1 MASFSLEQAKTV
13 FTHPA
18 LQYNYIVDGIP
29 NVDPIYVTSAQLPS
43 KAVDDITVKVRGRT
57 LHYNG
62 NIPNYSDIQLTF
74 TEDISYTTRTS
85 LELWMQTMADNET
98 GYGFLTPMISKTI
111 NLYLMAPGSDT
122 IIAAYALH
130 NAWIKNLTNISLG
143 YSNTTQVVTY
153 STTVVFDYF
162 VRSDIAGFSNF
173 SNIAGSLGL

>member
-18 LQYNYIVDGIP
+18 LTYNYIVDGIP
-29 NVDPIYVTSAQLPS
+29 NVDPIYVTGASIPS
-43 KAVDDITVKVRGRT
+43 KAVDDIAVRLRGRT

-62 NIPNYSDIQLTF
+62 NIPNYQPIQLTF
-74 TEDISYTTRTS
+74 KEDISYTTRTS
-85 LELWMQTMADNET
+85 LELWMQTIADNET

-130 NAWIKNLTNISLG
+130 NAWISQLTNITLG
-143 YSNTTQVVTY
+143 FDNA
-153 STTVVFDYF
+153 TTVATYNATIVYDYF